1 MPVSIRDFGMTAD
14 GKQVHLYTLQNER
27 GMRVC
32 ATDLGGA
39 LQGVWVPD
47 SHGNLIDVA
56 LGYDGADGYLRYG
69 GSLGAN
75 VGRSA
80 NRIAGASFDLGGT
93 THHLSKNNGE
103 NNIHSGPHVWRE
115 RLWSVAEQPS
125 QQAGGTA
132 HMTFGLLS
140 RPGDQG
146 FPGAADVR
154 ATYTLYPDNRLE
166 LSFHVEVSETTIV
179 NMTNH
184 SYWNLNGHA
193 AGTILDHSFAL
204 RAESY
209 TPTDEGLIPTG
220 EIAPVAD
227 TPYDLRKLSP
237 FRSHM
242 DDLPG
247 GYDTNFVLS
256 NGENVEQVAT
266 LVGDETGITM
276 DLYTDAPGIQV
287 YTGGGLHARGKGGA
301 HYDAFCGVALEPQ
314 LYPDAIHH
322 KNFPQPI
329 YAPGHP
335 FVWRTV
341 YAFR

>member
-1 MPVSIRDFGMTAD
+1 MPVSIRDFGTTGND
-14 GKQVHLYTLQNER
+14 RQVHLYTLENDR
-27 GMRVC
+27 GMRVS

-47 SHGNLIDVA
+47 AHGNLTDVA
-56 LGYDGADGYLRYG
+56 LGFDGADGYLRYG

-75 VGRSA
+75 VGRCA
-80 NRIAGASFDLGGT
+80 NRIAGASFELGGT
-93 THHLSKNNGE
+93 THRLAKNNGE

-115 RLWSVAEQPS
+115 RVWNVVDQPTQLADGRS
-125 QQAGGTA
+125 

-154 ATYTLYPDNRLE
+154 ATYTLHPDNRLE
-166 LSFHVEVSETTIV
+166 LAFRVEVSETTIV

-193 AGTILDHSFAL
+193 AGTVLDHSFAL
-204 RAESY
+204 AAEAY

-220 EIAPVAD
+220 ELAPVEG

-237 FRSHM
+237 LRTHL
-242 DDLPG
+242 DQLPG
-247 GYDTNFVLS
+247 GYDTNFVLN
-256 NGENVEQVAT
+256 NGEALEQVAT

-287 YTGGGLHARGKGGA
+287 YTGGGLNARGKGGA
-301 HYDAFCGVALEPQ
+301 HYDAFCGLALEPQ
-314 LYPDAIHH
+314 FYPDAIHH
-322 KNFPQPI
+322 KNFPQPV

-341 YAFR
+341 WAFR